1 MKRFLVLALA
11 LLAAC
16 SAGVAPPAPATADA
30 TPWYREAARAGTAV
44 YAVDPAASLIAVTV
58 RRGGPLARL
67 GHDHVVASHT
77 VSGFAAPAAGRAD
90 IVFRADAL
98 IVDEPALRREAGLD
112 TEPSPEAI
120 AGTRTNMLDR
130 VLEAAR
136 FPVIAVHAQQ
146 GGDGKLGAAITL
158 HGVTRSVA
166 LPGSVE
172 AGPEQVIA
180 SGSLSLRQ
188 TDFGIKP
195 MSVAGGLLSV
205 QDEIEVRYR
214 IVARRWGAN

>member
-1 MKRFLVLALA
+1 
-11 LLAAC
+11 
-16 SAGVAPPAPATADA
+16 
-30 TPWYREAARAGTAV
+30 
-44 YAVDPAASLIAVTV
+44 V

-90 IVFRADAL
+90 ILFRADAL

-136 FPVIAVHAQQ
+136 FPVISVHAQQ
-146 GGDGKLGAAITL
+146 GGNGKLGAAITL
-158 HGVTRSVA
+158 HGVTRSLE

-172 AGPEQVIA
+172 VGPAQVVA
-180 SGSLSLRQ
+180 SGSLHLRQ
-188 TDFGIKP
+188 TDFGIRP

-214 IVARRWGAN
+214 IVARRWGAR

>member
-1 MKRFLVLALA
+1 MKRFLVLALL

-77 VSGFAAPAAGRAD
+77 VGGFAAPAAGRAD
-90 IVFRADAL
+90 ILFRADAL

-166 LPGSVE
+166 LPGGVE
-172 AGPEQVIA
+172 VGPALVMA
-180 SGSLSLRQ
+180 SGSLRLRQ
-188 TDFGIKP
+188 TDFGIRP

-205 QDEIEVRYR
+205 QDEIDVRYR